1 MKNTATISNRNI
13 IFKTLRLGWVIV
25 ATHLL
30 STHGFAQTYT
40 WDQQALGQEYQHCM
54 YINPQYWP
62 SNSAW
67 VQSLVFGPNC
77 DNTTNVV
84 SQPSNWTPTPPPG
97 VYPGGPGARGVD
109 VVLGP
114 PANTDIE
121 GASATVNH
129 LTIQTNGA
137 LYVGYFGEVTA
148 TTIDVQG
155 DNIIGAGSYAGE
167 LAVANGGSL
176 TKSGGTGTLGFG
188 LDGYGN
194 AVNLN
199 AVNASLVIQSGTFA
213 MPYKGAGGWYGG
225 TFAVSNNATIL
236 LNADSGSDPSLCDSI
251 TGVGGGTVL
260 MTSLVRTY
268 GYDFYG
274 NRHNGLTLNF
284 PGKMFQWSGGYFDGV
299 ATNIGI
305 LNITNNP
312 TVTTYF
318 YNDGSVLLTDTS
330 SLSVNGGFFYNQL
343 DGTVDFQGDANLAGS
358 SVVVNY
364 GLLKKSAGSGVSQ
377 VNPQFQNYS
386 GTIEADTG
394 TLALNMGGS
403 GGYFTNTSIV
413 VSNGAVVSLLTSNYS
428 VEVEGTLTGSGGGT
442 VLVNN
447 GILISYD
454 QPTLNFPGSMFQW
467 QGGSLGGNNGYL
479 TNIGT
484 LNITGP
490 AGLIGQAIAN
500 NGNMIQS
507 GTGAIGGGYGFL
519 DNNTGG
525 VYQIQNDNGVAVNYF
540 YNYGLL
546 KKTGGTGT
554 STISGTFYNS
564 GVIQAASGSL
574 FFTGGYFNQNAGTLQ
589 LTPAISF
596 GPNLAFYLNGGTVT
610 GTGTL
615 GGSAINN
622 SVYVEAGG
630 VLAPGNPFGTLTVPG
645 GSGIYLA
652 PDATFSVVL
661 GGASQFSQLAVSNYI
676 TINGT
681 LNVTLT
687 NGYVPAIG
695 TQFQIISC
703 PGTYGSFSA
712 LNVPQG
718 ISVNYS
724 NSGVYLQVTG
734 STPVQL
740 QSPKISGGNFVFSF
754 GTTNGLGYTVQQN
767 SNLAMANWTYFTN
780 IIGNGSLYQ
789 IVTPVTSIPQ
799 LFFRVSQ
806 P

>member
-1 MKNTATISNRNI
+1 MNNQNI
-13 IFKTLRLGWVIV
+13 ILKTIIWGCALL
-25 ATHLL
+25 AAQLL
-30 STHGFAQTYT
+30 STSGSAQTYT
-40 WDQQALGQEYQHCM
+40 WAQQALGQEYQQCM
-54 YINPQYWP
+54 YVNPQYWP

-97 VYPGGPGARGVD
+97 VYPGGPGAVGVD

-121 GASATVNH
+121 GAFASVNR

-137 LYVGYFGEVTA
+137 LYVGYFGGVTA
-148 TTIDVQG
+148 TTIDIQG

-167 LAVANGGSL
+167 LEVANGGSL

-194 AVNLN
+194 AVTLN

-213 MPYKGAGGWYGG
+213 MPYNGGGGWFGG

-274 NRHNGLTLNF
+274 NSHNGLTLNF
-284 PGKMFQWSGGYFDGV
+284 PGKMFEWSGGYFDGV
-299 ATNIGI
+299 ATNIGT

-318 YNDGSVLLTDTS
+318 YNDGSVLLADTS
-330 SLSVNGGFFYNQL
+330 SLSVNGGFSYNQT
-343 DGTVDFQGDANLAGS
+343 DGIVDLQGDANLLGS
-358 SVVVNY
+358 SVIVNY
-364 GLLKKSAGSGVSQ
+364 GLLKKSAGLGVSQ
-377 VNPQFQNYS
+377 VYPQLHNYS
-386 GTIEADTG
+386 GIIEADTG
-394 TLALNMGGS
+394 ALVLNSGGS
-403 GGYFTNTSIV
+403 GGYFTNTPFV
-413 VSNGAVVSLLTSNYS
+413 VSNGAVVSLLTSNNT

-447 GILISYD
+447 GTVFSYD
-454 QPTLNFPGSMFQW
+454 QATLNFPGSMFQW

-484 LNITGP
+484 INITGP
-490 AGLIGQAIAN
+490 AGLIGQEIAN
-500 NGNMIQS
+500 NGIMIQS
-507 GTGAIGGGYGFL
+507 STGAVGGGSGYL

-546 KKTGGTGT
+546 EKTSGTGT
-554 STISGTFYNS
+554 NTISAYFINS
-564 GVIQAASGSL
+564 GTIQAGSGSL
-574 FFTGGYFNQNAGTLQ
+574 LFTGGEFDQDAGTLQ

-596 GPNLAFYLNGGTVT
+596 GLNRPFYLNGGTVT

-645 GSGIYLA
+645 GSGIDLA
-652 PDATFSVVL
+652 PAATLSVTL
-661 GGASQFSQLAVSNYI
+661 GGSSQFSQLVVSNNI

-687 NGYVPAIG
+687 NGFVPAIG

-703 PGTYGSFSA
+703 PGTYGSFST
-712 LNVPQG
+712 LNVPPG
-718 ISVNYS
+718 MAVTYS
-724 NSGVYLQVTG
+724 NTSGVYLTVTG

-740 QSPKISGGNFVFSF
+740 QPPMISGGNFMFSF

-767 SNLAMANWTYFTN
+767 SDLTTTNWTYYTN
-780 IIGNGSLYQ
+780 IIGDGSLYQ
-789 IVTPVTSIPQ
+789 FVTAVTNAPQ